1 MRPGPGGSHGLLIN
15 LPDLA
20 ADYLTLV
27 PHALALIGVGLA
39 EPADLRGHLADS
51 LLVDAFHDK
60 PGEGLDPEGDALR
73 RDDRH
78 GVAEPEREL
87 QVAAPRLDPVTDA

>member
-1 MRPGPGGSHGLLIN
+1 MRPGPGASHGLLTS

-20 ADYLTLV
+20 ADHFTLV

-39 EPADLRGHLADS
+39 ELADS
-51 LLVDAFHDK
+51 RRHLAHRLLVDALHHE
-60 PGEGLDPEGDALR
+60 PGRSLDPEGDALR
-73 RDDRH
+73 RADGH

-87 QVAAPRLDPVTDA
+87 QVTALGLHPVA